1 MIDFLMLRDFFF
13 IDIYI
18 CIYFKWVCFV
28 YYFDFVEDGFGDK
41 KKKKK
46 GWIFFDLDFKLE
58 EY

>member
-1 MIDFLMLRDFFF
+1 MIDFLMLRDLIFL
-13 IDIYI
+13 DIYI

-41 KKKKK
+41 KKK

>member
-41 KKKKK
+41 KKK

>member
-1 MIDFLMLRDFFF
+1 MLRDFFF

>member
-1 MIDFLMLRDFFF
+1 MLRDFFF

-28 YYFDFVEDGFGDK
+28 YYFDFVMVLVI
-41 KKKKK
+41 KKKK